1 MEIEKVDPRCLV
13 AVREEVN
20 APWFSQRAVAQLA
33 GPTVGALAAW
43 STTVVAEAD
52 FFSSEPEAREAD
64 EELMQ
69 LNRLRERWQPSFPE
83 VDVGGSGLASPC
95 APSAWGC
102 RVMMSPSSVQPSPSL
117 RPAPPA
123 PATPA
128 QPATPAPAT
137 PVQP

>member
-1 MEIEKVDPRCLV
+1 MRPRGFDFVKC
-13 AVREEVN
+13 N
-20 APWFSQRAVAQLA
+20 ASLY
-33 GPTVGALAAW
+33 GGALAAW

-117 RPAPPA
+117 RPAPLVF
-123 PATPA
+123 ATARSCNGCDPGRK
-128 QPATPAPAT
+128 Q
-137 PVQP
+137 VVRLRLHQRQCQHLKQHRYMK